1 MSYESMD
8 DLRMRP
14 VTWEV
19 MLKAQKIFHG
29 QVLTEVLRE
38 MELADRERQTIEDQR
53 SIYRNRNRFLTLAVA
68 LLLGLV
74 ITYILNNRGIPT
86 LGLTLPK
93 SIIKLAPYS
102 FVITVLLDS
111 SLAAYAYVKRY

>member
-1 MSYESMD
+1 MFESID

-14 VTWEV
+14 VTWET

-74 ITYILNNRGIPT
+74 ITYTLTNRGIPWM
-86 LGLTLPK
+86 GLSLPK
-93 SIIKLAPYS
+93 WAFGLSPYS

-111 SLAAYAYVKRY
+111 SLAAYAYIKRY